1 LRQELK
7 VCLAETAQHR
17 WSWEVLR
24 TDWTGAPP
32 QAHIAAVADLLN
44 QLIQYVETHPLL
56 AYATVFLAAL
66 LEAVPVVGSFVPGS
80 SIIIALSALVAA
92 GELNLAGVL
101 VSAMLGAAIGDGTAF
116 LLGHHYQRRI
126 LAMWPLSSYPAIV
139 ARSEEFFENR
149 GALAVFVARFVPPVR
164 AFVPVT
170 AGALDM
176 PPNRF
181 FAMNLPAIGLWACA
195 HVLPGALA
203 GTLWK
208 QYGKQIEHIA
218 LPILAVV
225 LVIAVAW
232 YFWRRRALLAR

>member
-1 LRQELK
+1 MELGNR
-7 VCLAETAQHR
+7 VDRLDQHP
-17 WSWEVLR
+17 
-24 TDWTGAPP
+24 AA
-32 QAHIAAVADLLN
+32 AHIARVADLLN
-44 QLIQYVETHPLL
+44 QLIHYVEAHPLL

-116 LLGHHYQRRI
+116 LLGYHYQRGI
-126 LAMWPLSSYPAIV
+126 LAVWPLSAYPTVA
-139 ARSEEFFENR
+139 ARSEEFFRSR
-149 GALAVFVARFVPPVR
+149 GPIAVFFARFVPPVR

-170 AGALDM
+170 AGALGM
-176 PPNRF
+176 PPHRF

-195 HVLPGALA
+195 HILPGALA

-208 QYGKQIEHIA
+208 QYGKEIEHIA
-218 LPILAVV
+218 LPMLAVV
-225 LVIAVAW
+225 LVISIAW